1 MKISRRSDIAPF
13 YVMEVMKAAARRE
26 AAGGEVL
33 HLEVGQPS
41 TPAPRG
47 VLAAAEAALR
57 SHRLGYTDAHGVP
70 ELRTRIT
77 RHYLDRY
84 GVDVAEDRI
93 AVTVGASGGFVLAV
107 LAAFDEGDRVA
118 MTEPGYSAYRNILR
132 ALGIEV
138 VELPVGPDTR
148 FNPTPDLLEPLL
160 PLDGLVTASPS
171 NPTGTILTGV
181 ELTDL
186 AGFCETHEIRMIA
199 DEIYHGITY
208 GDTPAPTVIAV
219 ADHAVVVQSFSKYFS
234 MTGWRLG
241 WLVLPE
247 EMIRPVERLAQNLFI
262 SPPTLSQLAGI
273 AAFDCSEE
281 LDANVARYAENRR
294 ILIGGLAGAGI
305 DRIAPADGAFYV
317 YADVSHLT
325 DDSQALSAQWLDEI
339 GVAATSGIDF
349 DPTQGHRFI
358 RFSYAE
364 STADITEAAKRLV
377 GWANLRNRSAAGP

>member
-1 MKISRRSDIAPF
+1 MKVARRSDVAPF

-26 AAGGEVL
+26 LAGGEVL

-41 TPAPRG
+41 TPAPEG
-47 VLAAAEAALR
+47 ALSAAEAALR
-57 SHRLGYTDAHGVP
+57 STRLGYSDAHGVP
-70 ELRTRIT
+70 ELRARIAD
-77 RHYLDRY
+77 HYLERY
-84 GVDVAEDRI
+84 GIGIDIERI
-93 AVTVGASGGFVLAV
+93 AVTVGASGGFVLAL

-118 MTEPGYSAYRNILR
+118 MTSPGYSAYRNIMH
-132 ALGIEV
+132 ALGVEV

-148 FNPTPDLLEPLL
+148 FNPTPDRLEGLL
-160 PLDGLVTASPS
+160 PLDGIVTASPS
-171 NPTGTILTGV
+171 NPTGTILTGD
-181 ELTDL
+181 ELSGL
-186 AGFCETHEIRMIA
+186 SRFCEEHGIRMIA

-208 GDTPAPTVIAV
+208 GEEPAETAV
-219 ADHAVVVQSFSKYFS
+219 AHADSAVVVQSFSKYFS

-241 WLVLPE
+241 WLVLPPE
-247 EMIRPVERLAQNLFI
+247 LIRPVERLAQNLFI

-294 ILIGGLAGAGI
+294 ILIDGLAKAGI

-325 DDSQALSAQWLDEI
+325 DDSQALSRRWLDEI

-349 DPTQGHRFI
+349 DPADGHRFI

-364 STADITEAAKRLV
+364 STADIAEAAARLV
-377 GWANLRNRSAAGP
+377 EWAEHREP

>member
-1 MKISRRSDIAPF
+1 MKIARRSEVAPF

-26 AAGGEVL
+26 AEGGNVL

-41 TPAPRG
+41 TPAPEG
-47 VLAAAEAALR
+47 VLAAAEKALR
-57 SHRLGYTDAHGVP
+57 TTRLGYTDAHGVP
-70 ELRTRIT
+70 ELRVRISG
-77 RHYLDRY
+77 HYRDRY
-84 GVDVAEDRI
+84 AVDVDVERI

-118 MTEPGYSAYRNILR
+118 MTSPGYSAYRNILS

-138 VELPVGPDTR
+138 IELPVGPDTR
-148 FNPTPDLLEPLL
+148 FNPTPERLEALL
-160 PLDGLVTASPS
+160 PLEGLVTASPS
-171 NPTGTILTGV
+171 NPTGTILTGA
-181 ELTDL
+181 ELSSL
-186 AGFCETHEIRMIA
+186 AAFCTAHGIRMVA

-208 GDTPAPTVIAV
+208 TDEPAPTAIAH
-219 ADHAVVVQSFSKYFS
+219 ADQAIVVQSFSKYFS

-247 EMIRPVERLAQNLFI
+247 ELIRPVERLAQNLFI
-262 SPPTLSQLAGI
+262 SPPTLSQLAGV
-273 AAFDCSEE
+273 AAFDCEDE

-294 ILIGGLAGAGI
+294 ILINGLARAGI

-325 DDSQALSAQWLDEI
+325 DDSQALSRRWLDEI

-349 DPTQGHRFI
+349 DPAEGHRFI

-364 STADITEAAKRLV
+364 LTTDITEAAERLV
-377 GWANLRNRSAAGP
+377 GWATRQ

>member
-1 MKISRRSDIAPF
+1 MKIAHRSEVAPF

-26 AAGGEVL
+26 AEGGNVL

-41 TPAPRG
+41 TPAPEG
-47 VLAAAEAALR
+47 VLAAAEKALR
-57 SHRLGYTDAHGVP
+57 TTRLGYTDAHGVP
-70 ELRTRIT
+70 ELRVRISG
-77 RHYLDRY
+77 HYRDRY
-84 GVDVAEDRI
+84 AVDVDVERI

-118 MTEPGYSAYRNILR
+118 MTSPGYSAYRNILS

-138 VELPVGPDTR
+138 IELPVGPDTR
-148 FNPTPDLLEPLL
+148 FNPTPERLEALL
-160 PLDGLVTASPS
+160 PLEGLVTASPS
-171 NPTGTILTGV
+171 NPTGTILTGA
-181 ELTDL
+181 ELTSL
-186 AGFCETHEIRMIA
+186 AAFCTTHGIRMVA

-208 GDTPAPTVIAV
+208 TDEPAPTAIAH
-219 ADHAVVVQSFSKYFS
+219 ADQAIVVQSFSKYFS

-247 EMIRPVERLAQNLFI
+247 ELIRPVERLAQNLFI
-262 SPPTLSQLAGI
+262 SPPTLSQLAGV
-273 AAFDCSEE
+273 AAFDCEDE

-294 ILIGGLAGAGI
+294 ILINGLARAGI

-325 DDSQALSAQWLDEI
+325 DDSQALSRRWLDEI

-349 DPTQGHRFI
+349 DPAEGHRFI

-364 STADITEAAKRLV
+364 STTDITEAAERLV
-377 GWANLRNRSAAGP
+377 GWAARQ